1 VDALLRARLAEVVGA
16 GGLSADADADAV
28 SPGTTEEVA
37 AVCRACAA
45 TGTRISVVSGA
56 PAGPRRAG
64 TGLTLA
70 LGRLDGLRVDR
81 GAMVVRAGAGVT
93 PEALRA
99 AAGTAGTA
107 LVGVPLPGGLATHAG
122 SLVARGQ
129 VPRRALTG
137 IVAVLPTGEVVR
149 AGGGVLKD
157 VTGYDLAGVLLGSM
171 GRLAVVTEL
180 GFRLQPLGARTP
192 DAEAPPGA
200 SGAVSD
206 VLRRAFDPG
215 GLLDAGRPPASPDRR
230 GDGER
235 PR

>member
-1 VDALLRARLAEVVGA
+1 MDALLRSRLVEVVGA
-16 GGLSADADADAV
+16 GGLSADAEAV

-45 TGTRISVVSGA
+45 TGTRIGVVSGA
-56 PAGPRRAG
+56 AGGAPPPGAA
-64 TGLTLA
+64 LTLA
-70 LGRLDGLRVDR
+70 LGRLDLLRVDR

-93 PEALRA
+93 LEALRA
-99 AAGTAGTA
+99 AAGTAAMA
-107 LVGVPLPGGLATHAG
+107 LVGVLITGGMATHAG

-180 GFRLQPLGARTP
+180 GFRLDPLGARTP
-192 DAEAPPGA
+192 AAEAPPGA
-200 SGAVSD
+200 TGAISD
-206 VLRRAFDPG
+206 LLRSAFDPDR
-215 GLLDAGRPPASPDRR
+215 LLVPA
-230 GDGER
+230 E
-235 PR
+235 